1 MQIMFQ
7 NKWYRFLFW
16 TLTIFLVI
24 WVGTEISFVFQPV
37 QVILALVTVPLIIAG
52 LFYYF
57 LVGIVDFL
65 EKRLNGKR
73 PLAVGI
79 TLGGLVLIFTLVFS
93 ILGPVLGE
101 QITSLVN
108 AMPSIAKELQEQAF
122 AVRDS
127 LMQNEFLSRFIAEND
142 DMFTD
147 FTNNVTTYLGDIF
160 GNIASSLGQ
169 FVGFITSAVITIVVI
184 PFMLLYMLLDGKRL
198 PDSIVKLLPSSY
210 EKETRNILHDMHTTV
225 KNYVHAQ
232 LIVAF
237 FVGITSL
244 IGLWIIGLDYAI
256 LLALFM
262 MVTNIIPYVGPFL
275 GAAPAVVV
283 AFIQDPIKVLWV
295 IVVIIIVQQIES
307 NVISPLI
314 QGKSLKVHPLTII
327 IVLLVAGNLAGIIGM
342 LIAVPFY
349 AVAKVV
355 VQNIVRIY
363 KLRERKHYLEAEEED
378 EKPESQIIT
387 DPSSLK

>member
-1 MQIMFQ
+1 MQRMFES
-7 NKWYRFLFW
+7 KWYRALFW

-24 WVGTEISFVFQPV
+24 WVGTQISFVFEPV
-37 QVILALVTVPLIIAG
+37 QVILALVTVPLIISG
-52 LFYYF
+52 LFFYF

-65 EKRLNGKR
+65 EKRLKGKR
-73 PLAVGI
+73 TLAVAL
-79 TLGGLVLIFTLVFS
+79 TLIGLVLIFTIVFS
-93 ILGPVLGE
+93 VLGPVLGE
-101 QITSLVN
+101 QITSLIN
-108 AMPSIAKELQEQAF
+108 AMPSIAKELQQQAF

-127 LMQNEFLSRFIAEND
+127 LLQNEFLSRFMAQND
-142 DMFTD
+142 EMFRNLT
-147 FTNNVTTYLGDIF
+147 TNITSYLGDLF
-160 GNIASSLGQ
+160 GNIASSFGQ
-169 FVGFITSAVITIVVI
+169 VVGFVTSAVITIVVI

-198 PDSIVKLLPSSY
+198 PDAIVKLLPSSY
-210 EKETRNILHDMHTTV
+210 EKETRHILHDMHETV
-225 KNYVHAQ
+225 RSYVNAQ
-232 LIVAF
+232 LLVAF

-244 IGLWIIGLDYAI
+244 IGLWIVGVDYAI

-283 AFIQDPIKVLWV
+283 AFIQDPIKVIWV

-349 AVAKVV
+349 AVAKTV

-363 KLRERKHYLEAEEED
+363 KLKEREQYLDKEEAE
-378 EKPESQIIT
+378 SSIIT
-387 DPSSLK
+387 DPNSPNA

>member
-1 MQIMFQ
+1 MQRMFES
-7 NKWYRFLFW
+7 KWYRALFW

-24 WVGTEISFVFQPV
+24 WVGTQISFVFEPV
-37 QVILALVTVPLIIAG
+37 QVILALVTVPLIVAG
-52 LFYYF
+52 LFFYF

-65 EKRLNGKR
+65 EKRLKGKR
-73 PLAVGI
+73 PLAVAI
-79 TLGGLVLIFTLVFS
+79 TLIGLVLIFTIVFS
-93 ILGPVLGE
+93 SLGPVLGE

-108 AMPSIAKELQEQAF
+108 AMPSIAKELQQQAF
-122 AVRDS
+122 AVRDT
-127 LMQNEFLSRFIAEND
+127 LMQNEFLSRFMAQND
-142 DMFTD
+142 EVFRNLT
-147 FTNNVTTYLGDIF
+147 TNITSYLGDLF
-160 GNIASSLGQ
+160 GNIASSFGQ
-169 FVGFITSAVITIVVI
+169 VVGFVTSAVITIVVI

-198 PDSIVKLLPSSY
+198 PDAIVKLLPSNY
-210 EKETRNILHDMHTTV
+210 EKETRHILHDMHETV
-225 KNYVHAQ
+225 RNYVNAQ
-232 LIVAF
+232 LLVAF
-237 FVGITSL
+237 FVGITSF
-244 IGLWIIGLDYAI
+244 IGLLIIDVDYAI

-275 GAAPAVVV
+275 GAVPAVIV

-349 AVAKVV
+349 AVAKTV

-363 KLRERKHYLEAEEED
+363 KLREREQYLESEET
-378 EKPESQIIT
+378 ESTIIT
-387 DPSSLK
+387 EPNAPNS

>member
-1 MQIMFQ
+1 MQRMFE
-7 NKWYRFLFW
+7 NKWYRALFW

-24 WVGTEISFVFQPV
+24 WVGTQISFVFEPI
-37 QVILALVTVPLIIAG
+37 QVILALVTVPLIVAG
-52 LFYYF
+52 LFFYF

-65 EKRLNGKR
+65 EKRLKGKR
-73 PLAVGI
+73 TLAVAI
-79 TLGGLVLIFTLVFS
+79 TLIGLVLIFTLVFS

-108 AMPSIAKELQEQAF
+108 SMPSIAKELQKQAF
-122 AVRDS
+122 AVRDT
-127 LMQNEFLSRFIAEND
+127 LLQNEFFARFMAEND
-142 DMFTD
+142 EMFRNLT
-147 FTNNVTTYLGDIF
+147 TNITSYLGDLF
-160 GNIASSLGQ
+160 GNIASSFGQ
-169 FVGFITSAVITIVVI
+169 VVGFVTSAVITIVVI

-198 PDSIVKLLPSSY
+198 PDAIVKLLPSSY
-210 EKETRNILHDMHTTV
+210 EKETRHILHDMHETV
-225 KNYVHAQ
+225 RSYVNAQ
-232 LIVAF
+232 LLVAF

-244 IGLWIIGLDYAI
+244 IGLWIVGVDYAI

-295 IVVIIIVQQIES
+295 IVVIIVVQQIES

-349 AVAKVV
+349 AVAKTV

-363 KLRERKHYLEAEEED
+363 KLREREHYLDKEE
-378 EKPESQIIT
+378 PESSIIT
-387 DPSSLK
+387 DPNSPNL

>member
-1 MQIMFQ
+1 MQRMFES
-7 NKWYRFLFW
+7 KWYRALFW

-24 WVGTEISFVFQPV
+24 WVGTQISFVFEPI

-52 LFYYF
+52 LFFYF

-65 EKRLNGKR
+65 EKRLKGKR
-73 PLAVGI
+73 PLAVAI
-79 TLGGLVLIFTLVFS
+79 TLVGLVLIFTIVFS
-93 ILGPVLGE
+93 VLGPVLGE
-101 QITSLVN
+101 QITALID
-108 AMPSIAKELQEQAF
+108 ALPSIAKELQQQAF

-127 LMQNEFLSRFIAEND
+127 LLENDFLSRFMAAND
-142 DMFTD
+142 EMFR
-147 FTNNVTTYLGDIF
+147 NLTTSITSYLGDLF
-160 GNIASSLGQ
+160 GNIASSFGQ
-169 FVGFITSAVITIVVI
+169 VIGFVTSAVITVVVI

-198 PDSIVKLLPSSY
+198 PDAIVKLLPSSY
-210 EKETRNILHDMHTTV
+210 EKETRHILHDMHETV
-225 KNYVHAQ
+225 RSYVNAQ
-232 LIVAF
+232 ILVAF

-244 IGLWIIGLDYAI
+244 IGLWIVGVDYAI

-349 AVAKVV
+349 AVAKTVI
-355 VQNIVRIY
+355 QNIVRIY
-363 KLRERKHYLEAEEED
+363 KLREREQYLEKEET
-378 EKPESQIIT
+378 ESPIIT
-387 DPSSLK
+387 EPNASE

>member
-1 MQIMFQ
+1 MFG
-7 NKWYRFLFW
+7 NKWYRALFW

-24 WVGTEISFVFQPV
+24 WVGTQISFVFQPV
-37 QVILALVTVPLIIAG
+37 KVILALVTVPLIIAG
-52 LFYYF
+52 LFFYF
-57 LVGIVDFL
+57 LVGIVDYL
-65 EKRLNGKR
+65 EKRSGKR
-73 PLAVGI
+73 GVSVAI
-79 TLGGLVLIFTLVFS
+79 TLTSLLLIITIVFS
-93 ILGPVLGE
+93 VLRPLLVE
-101 QITSLVN
+101 QVTSLVN
-108 AMPSIAKELQEQAF
+108 ALPSIAKELQVQIF

-127 LMQNEFLSRFIAEND
+127 LMENEFLSRFVNEND
-142 DMFTD
+142 DMFTE
-147 FTNNVTTYLGDIF
+147 FTNNITAYLGDIF
-160 GNIASSLGQ
+160 GNVASSVDRL
-169 FVGFITSAVITIVVI
+169 VGFITSAVITIVVI
-184 PFMLLYMLLDGKRL
+184 PFMLIYMLLDGKRL
-198 PDSIVKLLPSSY
+198 PDSIVKWLPKSY
-210 EKETRNILHDMHTTV
+210 ETETRKILNDMHTTV

-232 LIVAF
+232 LLVAF

-244 IGLWIIGLDYAI
+244 IGLWIVGVDYAI

-283 AFIQDPIKVLWV
+283 AFIQEPIMAVWV
-295 IVVIIIVQQIES
+295 IIVIIVVQQIES

-342 LIAVPFY
+342 LIAVPTY

-363 KLRERKHYLEAEEED
+363 KLREHKQYLEAEEE
-378 EKPESQIIT
+378 KSESAIIT
-387 DPSSLK
+387 DPSGLK

>member
-1 MQIMFQ
+1 MQRMFE
-7 NKWYRFLFW
+7 NKWYRALFW

-24 WVGTEISFVFQPV
+24 WVGTQISFVFEPI
-37 QVILALVTVPLIIAG
+37 QVILALVTVPLIVAG
-52 LFYYF
+52 LFFYF

-65 EKRLNGKR
+65 EKRLKGKR
-73 PLAVGI
+73 TLAVAI
-79 TLGGLVLIFTLVFS
+79 TLIGLVLIFTLVFS

-108 AMPSIAKELQEQAF
+108 AMPSIAKELQKQAF
-122 AVRDS
+122 AVRDT
-127 LMQNEFLSRFIAEND
+127 LLQNEFFARFMAEND
-142 DMFTD
+142 EMFRNLT
-147 FTNNVTTYLGDIF
+147 TNITSYLGDLF
-160 GNIASSLGQ
+160 GNIASSFGQ
-169 FVGFITSAVITIVVI
+169 VVGFVTSAVITIVVI

-198 PDSIVKLLPSSY
+198 PDAIVKLLPSSY
-210 EKETRNILHDMHTTV
+210 EKETRHILHDMHETV
-225 KNYVHAQ
+225 RSYVNAQ
-232 LIVAF
+232 LLVAF

-244 IGLWIIGLDYAI
+244 IGLWIVGVDYAI

-295 IVVIIIVQQIES
+295 IVVIIVVQQIES

-349 AVAKVV
+349 AVAKTV

-363 KLRERKHYLEAEEED
+363 KLREREHYLGKEE
-378 EKPESQIIT
+378 PESSIIT
-387 DPSSLK
+387 DPNSQNL

>member
-7 NKWYRFLFW
+7 NKWYRALFW

-24 WVGTEISFVFQPV
+24 LVGTQISFVFEPI

-65 EKRLNGKR
+65 ENRLNGKR

-108 AMPSIAKELQEQAF
+108 ALPSIAKELQVQAF

-147 FTNNVTTYLGDIF
+147 FTNNVTSYLGDVF
-160 GNIASSLGQ
+160 GNIASSFGR
-169 FVGFITSAVITIVVI
+169 FVGFVTSAVITIIVI

-198 PDSIVKLLPSSY
+198 PDSIVKLLPSNY
-210 EKETRNILHDMHTTV
+210 ETETRKILHDMHTTV
-225 KNYVHAQ
+225 QNYVHAQ

-355 VQNIVRIY
+355 VKNIVRIY
-363 KLRERKHYLEAEEED
+363 KLRERKHYLEVEEE
-378 EKPESQIIT
+378 KQESTIIT

>member
-1 MQIMFQ
+1 MQRMFE
-7 NKWYRFLFW
+7 NKWYRALFW

-24 WVGTEISFVFQPV
+24 WVGTEISFVFEPI
-37 QVILALVTVPLIIAG
+37 QVILALVTVPLIVAG
-52 LFYYF
+52 LFFYF

-65 EKRLNGKR
+65 EKRLKGKR
-73 PLAVGI
+73 ALAVAT
-79 TLGGLVLIFTLVFS
+79 TLIGLVLIFTIVFS
-93 ILGPVLGE
+93 ILGPVLAE
-101 QITSLVN
+101 QVTSLIN
-108 AMPSIAKELQEQAF
+108 AMPSIAKELQQQAF
-122 AVRDS
+122 SVRDT
-127 LMQNEFLSRFIAEND
+127 LLQNEFLSRFMAQND
-142 DMFTD
+142 EMFRNLT
-147 FTNNVTTYLGDIF
+147 TNITSYLGDLF
-160 GNIASSLGQ
+160 GNIASSFGQ
-169 FVGFITSAVITIVVI
+169 VVGFVTSAVITIVVI

-198 PDSIVKLLPSSY
+198 PDAIVKLLPSSY
-210 EKETRNILHDMHTTV
+210 EKETRHILHDMHETV
-225 KNYVHAQ
+225 RSYVNAQ
-232 LIVAF
+232 LLVAF

-244 IGLWIIGLDYAI
+244 IGLWIVGVDYAI

-275 GAAPAVVV
+275 GAVPAVIV
-283 AFIQDPIKVLWV
+283 AFIQDPIKVIWV

-349 AVAKVV
+349 AVAKTV

-363 KLRERKHYLEAEEED
+363 KLREREHYLDKNET
-378 EKPESQIIT
+378 ESPIIT
-387 DPSSLK
+387 DPNSPNS

>member
-1 MQIMFQ
+1 MQRMFE
-7 NKWYRFLFW
+7 NKWYRALFW

-24 WVGTEISFVFQPV
+24 WVGTQISFVFEPI
-37 QVILALVTVPLIIAG
+37 QVILALVTVPLIVAG
-52 LFYYF
+52 LFFYF

-65 EKRLNGKR
+65 EKRLKGKR
-73 PLAVGI
+73 TLAVAI
-79 TLGGLVLIFTLVFS
+79 TLIGLVLIFTLVFS

-108 AMPSIAKELQEQAF
+108 AMPSIAKELQQQAF
-122 AVRDS
+122 AVRDT
-127 LMQNEFLSRFIAEND
+127 LLQNEFFARFMAEND
-142 DMFTD
+142 EMFRNLT
-147 FTNNVTTYLGDIF
+147 TNITSYLGDLF
-160 GNIASSLGQ
+160 GNIASSFGQ
-169 FVGFITSAVITIVVI
+169 VVGFVTSAVITIVVI

-198 PDSIVKLLPSSY
+198 PDAIVKLLPSNY
-210 EKETRNILHDMHTTV
+210 EKETRHILHDMHETV
-225 KNYVHAQ
+225 RSYVNAQ
-232 LIVAF
+232 LLVAF

-244 IGLWIIGLDYAI
+244 IGLWIVGVDYAI

-349 AVAKVV
+349 AVAKTV

-363 KLRERKHYLEAEEED
+363 KLREREQYLDKEE
-378 EKPESQIIT
+378 PESSIIT
-387 DPSSLK
+387 DPNSPNL

>member
-1 MQIMFQ
+1 MQRMFES
-7 NKWYRFLFW
+7 KWYRALFW

-24 WVGTEISFVFQPV
+24 WVGTQISFVFEPI

-52 LFYYF
+52 LFFYF

-65 EKRLNGKR
+65 EKRLKGKR
-73 PLAVGI
+73 PLAVAI
-79 TLGGLVLIFTLVFS
+79 TLVGLVLIFTIVFS
-93 ILGPVLGE
+93 VLGPVLGE
-101 QITSLVN
+101 QITALID
-108 AMPSIAKELQEQAF
+108 ALPSIAKELQQQAF

-127 LMQNEFLSRFIAEND
+127 LLENDFLSRFMAAND
-142 DMFTD
+142 EMFR
-147 FTNNVTTYLGDIF
+147 NLTTSITSYLGDLF
-160 GNIASSLGQ
+160 GNIASSFGQ
-169 FVGFITSAVITIVVI
+169 VIGFVTSAVITVVVI

-198 PDSIVKLLPSSY
+198 PDAIVKLLPSSY
-210 EKETRNILHDMHTTV
+210 EKETRHILHDMHETV
-225 KNYVHAQ
+225 RSYVNAQ
-232 LIVAF
+232 ILVAF

-244 IGLWIIGLDYAI
+244 IGLWIVGVDYAI

-327 IVLLVAGNLAGIIGM
+327 IVLLVAGNLAGLIGM

-349 AVAKVV
+349 AVAKTVI
-355 VQNIVRIY
+355 QNIVRIY
-363 KLRERKHYLEAEEED
+363 KLREREQYLEKEET
-378 EKPESQIIT
+378 ESPIIT
-387 DPSSLK
+387 EPNASE

>member
-1 MQIMFQ
+1 MQRMFES
-7 NKWYRFLFW
+7 KWYRALFW

-24 WVGTEISFVFQPV
+24 WVGTEISFVFEPI
-37 QVILALVTVPLIIAG
+37 QVILALVTVPLIVAG
-52 LFYYF
+52 LFFYF

-65 EKRLNGKR
+65 EKRMKGKR
-73 PLAVGI
+73 ALAVAT
-79 TLGGLVLIFTLVFS
+79 TLIGLVLIFTIVFS
-93 ILGPVLGE
+93 SLGPVLGE

-108 AMPSIAKELQEQAF
+108 AMPSIAKELQQQAF
-122 AVRDS
+122 AVRDT
-127 LMQNEFLSRFIAEND
+127 LMQNEFLSRFMAQND
-142 DMFTD
+142 EVFRNLT
-147 FTNNVTTYLGDIF
+147 TNITSYLGDLF
-160 GNIASSLGQ
+160 GNIASSFGQ
-169 FVGFITSAVITIVVI
+169 VVGFVTSAVITIVVI

-198 PDSIVKLLPSSY
+198 PDAIVKLLPSSY
-210 EKETRNILHDMHTTV
+210 EKETRHILHDMHETV
-225 KNYVHAQ
+225 RNYVNAQ
-232 LIVAF
+232 LLVAF
-237 FVGITSL
+237 FVGITSF
-244 IGLWIIGLDYAI
+244 IGLLIIDVDYAI

-275 GAAPAVVV
+275 GAVPAVIV

-349 AVAKVV
+349 AVAKTV

-363 KLRERKHYLEAEEED
+363 KLREREHYLNKEET
-378 EKPESQIIT
+378 ESSIIT
-387 DPSSLK
+387 DPNSSDS

>member
-1 MQIMFQ
+1 MQRMFE
-7 NKWYRFLFW
+7 NKWYRALFW

-24 WVGTEISFVFQPV
+24 WVGTEISFVFEPI
-37 QVILALVTVPLIIAG
+37 QVILALVTVPLIVAG
-52 LFYYF
+52 LFFYF

-65 EKRLNGKR
+65 EKRLKGKR
-73 PLAVGI
+73 TLAVAI
-79 TLGGLVLIFTLVFS
+79 TLIGLVLIFTLVFS

-101 QITSLVN
+101 QITSLIN
-108 AMPSIAKELQEQAF
+108 AMPSIAKELQQQAF
-122 AVRDS
+122 AVRDT
-127 LMQNEFLSRFIAEND
+127 LLQNEFLSRFMAQND
-142 DMFTD
+142 EMFRNLT
-147 FTNNVTTYLGDIF
+147 TNITSYLGDLF
-160 GNIASSLGQ
+160 GNIASSFGQ
-169 FVGFITSAVITIVVI
+169 VVGFVTSAVITIVVI

-198 PDSIVKLLPSSY
+198 PDAIVKLLPSSY
-210 EKETRNILHDMHTTV
+210 EKETRHILHDMHETV
-225 KNYVHAQ
+225 RSYVNAQ
-232 LIVAF
+232 LLVAF

-244 IGLWIIGLDYAI
+244 IGLWIVGVDYAI

-275 GAAPAVVV
+275 GAVPAVIV
-283 AFIQDPIKVLWV
+283 AFIQDPIKVIWV

-349 AVAKVV
+349 AVAKTV

-363 KLRERKHYLEAEEED
+363 KLKERKQYLDKEET
-378 EKPESQIIT
+378 ESSIIT
-387 DPSSLK
+387 DPNSPHS

>member
-1 MQIMFQ
+1 MQRMFE
-7 NKWYRFLFW
+7 NKWYRALFW

-24 WVGTEISFVFQPV
+24 WVGTQISFVFEPV
-37 QVILALVTVPLIIAG
+37 QVILALVTVPLIVAG
-52 LFYYF
+52 LFFYF

-65 EKRLNGKR
+65 EKRLKGKR
-73 PLAVGI
+73 ALAVAM
-79 TLGGLVLIFTLVFS
+79 TLIGLVLIFTIVFS
-93 ILGPVLGE
+93 ILGPVLAE
-101 QITSLVN
+101 QVTSLIN
-108 AMPSIAKELQEQAF
+108 AMPSIAKELQQQAF
-122 AVRDS
+122 AVRDT
-127 LMQNEFLSRFIAEND
+127 LLQNEFLSRFMAQND
-142 DMFTD
+142 EMFRNLT
-147 FTNNVTTYLGDIF
+147 TNITSYLGDLF
-160 GNIASSLGQ
+160 GNIASSFGQ
-169 FVGFITSAVITIVVI
+169 VVGFVTSAVITIVVI

-198 PDSIVKLLPSSY
+198 PDAIVKLLPSSY
-210 EKETRNILHDMHTTV
+210 EKETRHILHDMHETV
-225 KNYVHAQ
+225 RSYVNAQ
-232 LIVAF
+232 LLVAF

-244 IGLWIIGLDYAI
+244 IGLWIVGVDYAI

-275 GAAPAVVV
+275 GAVPAVIV
-283 AFIQDPIKVLWV
+283 AFIQDPIKVIWV

-349 AVAKVV
+349 AVAKTV

-363 KLRERKHYLEAEEED
+363 KLREREQYLDKEET
-378 EKPESQIIT
+378 ESSIIT
-387 DPSSLK
+387 DPNSPNS

>member
-1 MQIMFQ
+1 MQRMFE
-7 NKWYRFLFW
+7 NKWYRALFW

-24 WVGTEISFVFQPV
+24 WVGTQISFVFEPI
-37 QVILALVTVPLIIAG
+37 QVILALVTVPLIVAG
-52 LFYYF
+52 LFFYF

-65 EKRLNGKR
+65 EKRLKGKR
-73 PLAVGI
+73 TLAVAI
-79 TLGGLVLIFTLVFS
+79 TLIGLVLIFTLVFS

-108 AMPSIAKELQEQAF
+108 AMPSIAKELQQQVF
-122 AVRDS
+122 AVRDT
-127 LMQNEFLSRFIAEND
+127 LLQNEFFARFMAEND
-142 DMFTD
+142 EMFRNLT
-147 FTNNVTTYLGDIF
+147 TNITSYLGDLF
-160 GNIASSLGQ
+160 GNIASSFGQ
-169 FVGFITSAVITIVVI
+169 VVGFVTSAVITIVVI

-198 PDSIVKLLPSSY
+198 PDAIVKLLPSSY
-210 EKETRNILHDMHTTV
+210 EKETRHILHDMHETV
-225 KNYVHAQ
+225 RSYVNAQ
-232 LIVAF
+232 LLVAF

-244 IGLWIIGLDYAI
+244 IGLWIIEVDYAI

-349 AVAKVV
+349 AVAKTV

-363 KLRERKHYLEAEEED
+363 KLRERAQYLDKEE
-378 EKPESQIIT
+378 PESSIIT
-387 DPSSLK
+387 DPNSPNL

>member
-1 MQIMFQ
+1 MQRMFE
-7 NKWYRFLFW
+7 NKWYRALFW

-24 WVGTEISFVFQPV
+24 WVGTQISFVFEPI
-37 QVILALVTVPLIIAG
+37 QVILALVTVPLIVAG
-52 LFYYF
+52 LFFYF

-65 EKRLNGKR
+65 EKRLKGKR
-73 PLAVGI
+73 TLAVAI
-79 TLGGLVLIFTLVFS
+79 TLIGLVLIFTLVFS

-108 AMPSIAKELQEQAF
+108 AMPSIAKELQKQAF
-122 AVRDS
+122 AVRDT
-127 LMQNEFLSRFIAEND
+127 LLQNEFFARFMAEND
-142 DMFTD
+142 EMFRNLT
-147 FTNNVTTYLGDIF
+147 TNITSYLGDLF
-160 GNIASSLGQ
+160 GNIASSFGQ
-169 FVGFITSAVITIVVI
+169 VVGFVTSAVITIVVI

-198 PDSIVKLLPSSY
+198 PDAIVKLLPSNY
-210 EKETRNILHDMHTTV
+210 EKETRHILHDMHETV
-225 KNYVHAQ
+225 RSYVNAQ
-232 LIVAF
+232 LLVAF

-244 IGLWIIGLDYAI
+244 IGLWIIDVDYAI

-295 IVVIIIVQQIES
+295 IVIIIIVQQIES

-349 AVAKVV
+349 AVAKTV

-363 KLRERKHYLEAEEED
+363 KLREREHYLGKEE
-378 EKPESQIIT
+378 PESSIIT
-387 DPSSLK
+387 DPNSQNL

>member
-1 MQIMFQ
+1 MQRMFE
-7 NKWYRFLFW
+7 NKWYRALFW

-24 WVGTEISFVFQPV
+24 WVGTEISFVFEPI
-37 QVILALVTVPLIIAG
+37 QVILALVTVPLIVAG
-52 LFYYF
+52 LFFYF

-65 EKRLNGKR
+65 EKRLKGKR
-73 PLAVGI
+73 ALAVAM
-79 TLGGLVLIFTLVFS
+79 TLIGLVLIFTIVFS
-93 ILGPVLGE
+93 ILGPVLAE
-101 QITSLVN
+101 QITSLIN
-108 AMPSIAKELQEQAF
+108 AMPSIAKELQQQAF
-122 AVRDS
+122 AVRDT
-127 LMQNEFLSRFIAEND
+127 LLQNEFLSRFMAEND
-142 DMFTD
+142 EMFRNLT
-147 FTNNVTTYLGDIF
+147 TNITSYLGDLF
-160 GNIASSLGQ
+160 GNIASSFGQ
-169 FVGFITSAVITIVVI
+169 VVGFVTSAVITIVVI

-198 PDSIVKLLPSSY
+198 PDAIVKLLPSSY
-210 EKETRNILHDMHTTV
+210 EKETRHILHDMHETV
-225 KNYVHAQ
+225 RSYVNAQ
-232 LIVAF
+232 LLVAF

-244 IGLWIIGLDYAI
+244 IGLWIVGVDYAI

-275 GAAPAVVV
+275 GAVPAVIV
-283 AFIQDPIKVLWV
+283 AFIQDPIKVIWV

-349 AVAKVV
+349 AVAKTV

-363 KLRERKHYLEAEEED
+363 KLREREQYLDKEET
-378 EKPESQIIT
+378 ESSIIT
-387 DPSSLK
+387 DPNSPHS

>member
-1 MQIMFQ
+1 MFG
-7 NKWYRFLFW
+7 NKWYRALFW

-24 WVGTEISFVFQPV
+24 WVGTQISFVFEPV
-37 QVILALVTVPLIIAG
+37 KVILALVTVPLIIAG
-52 LFYYF
+52 LFFYF
-57 LVGIVDFL
+57 LVGIVDYL
-65 EKRLNGKR
+65 ERRSGKR
-73 PLAVGI
+73 GVSVAI
-79 TLGGLVLIFTLVFS
+79 TLTSLLLIITIVFS
-93 ILGPVLGE
+93 VLGPLLVE
-101 QITSLVN
+101 QVTSLVN
-108 AMPSIAKELQEQAF
+108 ALPSIAKELQVQIF

-127 LMQNEFLSRFIAEND
+127 LMENEFLSRFVNEND
-142 DMFTD
+142 DMFTE
-147 FTNNVTTYLGDIF
+147 FTNNITAYLGDIF
-160 GNIASSLGQ
+160 GNVASSVGRL
-169 FVGFITSAVITIVVI
+169 VGFITSAVITIVVI
-184 PFMLLYMLLDGKRL
+184 PFMLIYMLLDGKRL
-198 PDSIVKLLPSSY
+198 PDSIVKWLPKSY
-210 EKETRNILHDMHTTV
+210 ETETRKILNDMHTTV

-232 LIVAF
+232 LLVAF

-244 IGLWIIGLDYAI
+244 IGLWIVGVDYAI

-283 AFIQDPIKVLWV
+283 AFIQEPIMAVWV
-295 IVVIIIVQQIES
+295 IIVIIVVQQIES

-342 LIAVPFY
+342 LIAVPTY

-363 KLRERKHYLEAEEED
+363 KLREHKQYLEAEEE
-378 EKPESQIIT
+378 KSESAIIT
-387 DPSSLK
+387 DPSGLK

>member
-1 MQIMFQ
+1 MQRMFE
-7 NKWYRFLFW
+7 NKWYRALFW

-24 WVGTEISFVFQPV
+24 WVGTQISFVFEPIQI
-37 QVILALVTVPLIIAG
+37 ILALVTVPLIVAG
-52 LFYYF
+52 LFFYF

-65 EKRLNGKR
+65 EKRLKGKR
-73 PLAVGI
+73 TLAVAI
-79 TLGGLVLIFTLVFS
+79 TLIGLVLIFTLVFS

-108 AMPSIAKELQEQAF
+108 SMPSIAKELQKQAF
-122 AVRDS
+122 AVRDT
-127 LMQNEFLSRFIAEND
+127 LLQNEFFARFMAEND
-142 DMFTD
+142 EMFRNLT
-147 FTNNVTTYLGDIF
+147 TNITSYLGDLF
-160 GNIASSLGQ
+160 GNIASSFGQ
-169 FVGFITSAVITIVVI
+169 VVGFVTSAVITIVVI

-198 PDSIVKLLPSSY
+198 PDAIVKLLPSSY
-210 EKETRNILHDMHTTV
+210 EKETRHILHDMHETV
-225 KNYVHAQ
+225 RSYVNAQ
-232 LIVAF
+232 LLVAF

-244 IGLWIIGLDYAI
+244 IGLWIVGVDYAI

-295 IVVIIIVQQIES
+295 IVVIIVVQQIES

-349 AVAKVV
+349 AVAKTV

-363 KLRERKHYLEAEEED
+363 KLREREHYLGKEE
-378 EKPESQIIT
+378 PESSIIT
-387 DPSSLK
+387 DPNSQNL

>member
-1 MQIMFQ
+1 MYKRQ
-7 NKWYRFLFW
+7 
-16 TLTIFLVI
+16 
-24 WVGTEISFVFQPV
+24 V
-37 QVILALVTVPLIIAG
+37 Q
-52 LFYYF
+52 
-57 LVGIVDFL
+57 
-65 EKRLNGKR
+65 
-73 PLAVGI
+73 
-79 TLGGLVLIFTLVFS
+79 
-93 ILGPVLGE
+93 
-101 QITSLVN
+101 
-108 AMPSIAKELQEQAF
+108 
-122 AVRDS
+122 
-127 LMQNEFLSRFIAEND
+127 
-142 DMFTD
+142 
-147 FTNNVTTYLGDIF
+147 
-160 GNIASSLGQ
+160 
-169 FVGFITSAVITIVVI
+169 
-184 PFMLLYMLLDGKRL
+184 
-198 PDSIVKLLPSSY
+198 
-210 EKETRNILHDMHTTV
+210 
-225 KNYVHAQ
+225 NYVHAQ

-244 IGLWIIGLDYAI
+244 IGLWIIGIDYAI

-363 KLRERKHYLEAEEED
+363 KLRERKHYLEAEQED
-378 EKPESQIIT
+378 MKQESTIIT

>member
-1 MQIMFQ
+1 MQRMFES
-7 NKWYRFLFW
+7 KWYRALFW

-24 WVGTEISFVFQPV
+24 WVGTQISFVFEPV
-37 QVILALVTVPLIIAG
+37 QVILALVTVPLIVAG
-52 LFYYF
+52 LFFYF

-65 EKRLNGKR
+65 EKRMKGKR
-73 PLAVGI
+73 ALAVAV
-79 TLGGLVLIFTLVFS
+79 TLIGLVLIFTIVFS
-93 ILGPVLGE
+93 VLGPVLAE
-101 QITSLVN
+101 QITSLIN
-108 AMPSIAKELQEQAF
+108 AMPSIAKELQQQAF
-122 AVRDS
+122 AVRDT
-127 LMQNEFLSRFIAEND
+127 LLQNEFLSRFMAEND
-142 DMFTD
+142 EMFRNLT
-147 FTNNVTTYLGDIF
+147 TNITSYLGDLF
-160 GNIASSLGQ
+160 GNIASSFGQ
-169 FVGFITSAVITIVVI
+169 VVGFVTSAVITIVVI

-198 PDSIVKLLPSSY
+198 PDAIVKLLPSSY
-210 EKETRNILHDMHTTV
+210 EKETRHILHDMHETV
-225 KNYVHAQ
+225 RSYVNAQ
-232 LIVAF
+232 LLVAF

-244 IGLWIIGLDYAI
+244 IGLWIVGVDYAI

-275 GAAPAVVV
+275 GAVPAVIV

-349 AVAKVV
+349 AVAKTV

-363 KLRERKHYLEAEEED
+363 KLREREQYLDKEET
-378 EKPESQIIT
+378 ESSIIT
-387 DPSSLK
+387 DPNSPHS

>member
-1 MQIMFQ
+1 MQRMFE
-7 NKWYRFLFW
+7 NKWYRALFW

-24 WVGTEISFVFQPV
+24 WVGTQISFVFEPIQI
-37 QVILALVTVPLIIAG
+37 ILALVTVPLIVAG
-52 LFYYF
+52 LFFYF

-65 EKRLNGKR
+65 EKRLKGKR
-73 PLAVGI
+73 TLAVAI
-79 TLGGLVLIFTLVFS
+79 TLIGLVLIFTLVFS

-108 AMPSIAKELQEQAF
+108 SMPSIAKEFQKQAF
-122 AVRDS
+122 AVRDT
-127 LMQNEFLSRFIAEND
+127 LLQNEFFARFMEEND
-142 DMFTD
+142 EMFRNLT
-147 FTNNVTTYLGDIF
+147 TNITSYLGDLF
-160 GNIASSLGQ
+160 GNIASSFGQ
-169 FVGFITSAVITIVVI
+169 VVGFVTSAVITIVVI

-198 PDSIVKLLPSSY
+198 PDAIVKLLPSSY
-210 EKETRNILHDMHTTV
+210 EKETRHILHDMHETV
-225 KNYVHAQ
+225 RSYVNAQ
-232 LIVAF
+232 LLVAF

-244 IGLWIIGLDYAI
+244 IGLWIIDVDYAI

-349 AVAKVV
+349 AVAKTV
-355 VQNIVRIY
+355 VQNIVHIY
-363 KLRERKHYLEAEEED
+363 KLREREHYLGKEE
-378 EKPESQIIT
+378 PESSIIT
-387 DPSSLK
+387 DPNSQNL

>member
-1 MQIMFQ
+1 MFG
-7 NKWYRFLFW
+7 NKWYRTLFW

-24 WVGTEISFVFQPV
+24 WVGTQISFVFEPV
-37 QVILALVTVPLIIAG
+37 KVILALVTVPLIIAG
-52 LFYYF
+52 LFFYF
-57 LVGIVDFL
+57 LVGIVDYL
-65 EKRLNGKR
+65 ERRSGKR
-73 PLAVGI
+73 GVSVAI
-79 TLGGLVLIFTLVFS
+79 TLTSLLLIITIVFS
-93 ILGPVLGE
+93 VLGPLLVE
-101 QITSLVN
+101 QVTSLVN
-108 AMPSIAKELQEQAF
+108 ALPSIAKELQVQIF

-127 LMQNEFLSRFIAEND
+127 LMENEFLSRFVNEND
-142 DMFTD
+142 DMFTE
-147 FTNNVTTYLGDIF
+147 FTNNVTAYLGDIF
-160 GNIASSLGQ
+160 GNVASSVGRL
-169 FVGFITSAVITIVVI
+169 VGFMTSAVITIVVI
-184 PFMLLYMLLDGKRL
+184 PFMLIYMLLDGKRL
-198 PDSIVKLLPSSY
+198 PDSIVKWLPKSY
-210 EKETRNILHDMHTTV
+210 ETETRKILNDMHTTV

-232 LIVAF
+232 LLVAF

-244 IGLWIIGLDYAI
+244 VGLWIVGVDYAI

-283 AFIQDPIKVLWV
+283 AFIQEPIMAVWV
-295 IVVIIIVQQIES
+295 IIVIIIVQQIES

-342 LIAVPFY
+342 LIAVPTY

-363 KLRERKHYLEAEEED
+363 KLREHKQYLEAEEE
-378 EKPESQIIT
+378 KSESAIIT
-387 DPSSLK
+387 DPSGLK

>member
-1 MQIMFQ
+1 MQRMFE
-7 NKWYRFLFW
+7 NKWYRALFW

-24 WVGTEISFVFQPV
+24 WVGTEISFVFEPI
-37 QVILALVTVPLIIAG
+37 QVILALVTVPLIVAG
-52 LFYYF
+52 LFFYF

-65 EKRLNGKR
+65 EKRLKGKR
-73 PLAVGI
+73 ALAVAT
-79 TLGGLVLIFTLVFS
+79 TLIGLVLIFTIVFS

-108 AMPSIAKELQEQAF
+108 AMPSIAKELQKQAF
-122 AVRDS
+122 AVRDT
-127 LMQNEFLSRFIAEND
+127 LLQNEFLSRFMAEND
-142 DMFTD
+142 EMFRNLT
-147 FTNNVTTYLGDIF
+147 TNITSYLGDLF
-160 GNIASSLGQ
+160 GNIASSFGQ
-169 FVGFITSAVITIVVI
+169 VVGFVTSAVITIVVI

-198 PDSIVKLLPSSY
+198 PDAIVKLLPSSY
-210 EKETRNILHDMHTTV
+210 EKETRHILHDMHETV
-225 KNYVHAQ
+225 RSYVNAQ
-232 LIVAF
+232 LLVAF

-244 IGLWIIGLDYAI
+244 IGLWIVGVDYAI

-283 AFIQDPIKVLWV
+283 AFIQDPIKVVWV
-295 IVVIIIVQQIES
+295 IVVIIVVQQIES

-349 AVAKVV
+349 AVAKTV

-363 KLRERKHYLEAEEED
+363 KLKERKQYLDKEET
-378 EKPESQIIT
+378 ESSIIT
-387 DPSSLK
+387 DPNSPHS

>member
-1 MQIMFQ
+1 MQRMFE
-7 NKWYRFLFW
+7 NKWYRALFW

-24 WVGTEISFVFQPV
+24 WVGTQISFVFEPV
-37 QVILALVTVPLIIAG
+37 QVILALVTVPLIVAG
-52 LFYYF
+52 LFFYF

-65 EKRLNGKR
+65 EKRLKGKR
-73 PLAVGI
+73 ALAVAM
-79 TLGGLVLIFTLVFS
+79 TLIGLVLIFTIVFS
-93 ILGPVLGE
+93 ILGPVLAE
-101 QITSLVN
+101 QVTSLIN
-108 AMPSIAKELQEQAF
+108 AMPSIAKELQQQAF
-122 AVRDS
+122 AVRDT
-127 LMQNEFLSRFIAEND
+127 LLQNEFLSRFMAQND
-142 DMFTD
+142 EMFRNLT
-147 FTNNVTTYLGDIF
+147 TNITSYLGDLF
-160 GNIASSLGQ
+160 GNIASSFGQ
-169 FVGFITSAVITIVVI
+169 VVGFVTSAVITIVVI

-198 PDSIVKLLPSSY
+198 PDAIVKLLPSSY
-210 EKETRNILHDMHTTV
+210 EKETRHILHDMHETV
-225 KNYVHAQ
+225 RSYVNAQ
-232 LIVAF
+232 LLVAF

-244 IGLWIIGLDYAI
+244 IGLWIVGVDYAI

-275 GAAPAVVV
+275 GAVPAVIV
-283 AFIQDPIKVLWV
+283 AFIQDPIKVIWV

-349 AVAKVV
+349 AVAKTV

-363 KLRERKHYLEAEEED
+363 KLREREQYLDKED
-378 EKPESQIIT
+378 TESSIIT
-387 DPSSLK
+387 DPNSPNS

>member
-1 MQIMFQ
+1 MQRMFE
-7 NKWYRFLFW
+7 NKWYRALFW

-24 WVGTEISFVFQPV
+24 WVGTQISFVFEPI
-37 QVILALVTVPLIIAG
+37 QVILALVTVPLIVAG
-52 LFYYF
+52 LFFYF

-65 EKRLNGKR
+65 EKRLKGKR
-73 PLAVGI
+73 TLAVAI
-79 TLGGLVLIFTLVFS
+79 TLIGLVLIFTLVFS

-108 AMPSIAKELQEQAF
+108 SMPSIAKELQKQAF
-122 AVRDS
+122 AVRDT
-127 LMQNEFLSRFIAEND
+127 LLQNEFFARFMAEND
-142 DMFTD
+142 EMFRNLT
-147 FTNNVTTYLGDIF
+147 TNITSYLGDLF
-160 GNIASSLGQ
+160 GNIASSFGQ
-169 FVGFITSAVITIVVI
+169 VVGFVTSAVITIVVI

-198 PDSIVKLLPSSY
+198 PDAIVKLLPSSY
-210 EKETRNILHDMHTTV
+210 EKETRHILHDMHETV
-225 KNYVHAQ
+225 RSYVNAQ
-232 LIVAF
+232 LLVAF

-244 IGLWIIGLDYAI
+244 IGLWIVGVDYAI

-295 IVVIIIVQQIES
+295 IVVIIVVQQIES

-349 AVAKVV
+349 AVAKTV

-363 KLRERKHYLEAEEED
+363 KLREREHYLDKEE
-378 EKPESQIIT
+378 PESSIIT
-387 DPSSLK
+387 DPNSPNP

>member
-24 WVGTEISFVFQPV
+24 LVGTEISFVFEPI

-52 LFYYF
+52 LFFYF

-65 EKRLNGKR
+65 EKRMEGKR

-93 ILGPVLGE
+93 VLGPVLGE
-101 QITSLVN
+101 QISSLVN
-108 AMPSIAKELQEQAF
+108 ALPSIAKELQVQAF

-127 LMQNEFLSRFIAEND
+127 LMQNEFLSRFVAEND
-142 DMFTD
+142 DMFTE

-210 EKETRNILHDMHTTV
+210 ETETRKILHDMHMTV
-225 KNYVHAQ
+225 QNYVHAQ

-355 VQNIVRIY
+355 VKNIVRIY
-363 KLRERKHYLEAEEED
+363 KLRERKHYLEVEEE
-378 EKPESQIIT
+378 EKHESPIIT

>member
-65 EKRLNGKR
+65 EKRMGGKR

-79 TLGGLVLIFTLVFS
+79 TLGGLVLVFTLVFS
-93 ILGPVLGE
+93 ILGPVLAE
-101 QITSLVN
+101 QVTSLVN
-108 AMPSIAKELQEQAF
+108 AMPSIAKELQQQAF
-122 AVRDS
+122 AVRDT

-147 FTNNVTTYLGDIF
+147 FTNNVTSYLGDVF
-160 GNIASSLGQ
+160 GNIASSVGRL
-169 FVGFITSAVITIVVI
+169 VGFITSAVITIVVI

-198 PDSIVKLLPSSY
+198 PDSIVKFLPSSY
-210 EKETRNILHDMHTTV
+210 ETETRKILHDMHTTV
-225 KNYVHAQ
+225 QNYVHAQ

-244 IGLWIIGLDYAI
+244 IGLWIIGIDYAI

-363 KLRERKHYLEAEEED
+363 KLRERKHYLEAEEE
-378 EKPESQIIT
+378 EKVQESTIIT

>member
-1 MQIMFQ
+1 MFG
-7 NKWYRFLFW
+7 NKWYRALFW

-24 WVGTEISFVFQPV
+24 WVGTQISFVFEPV
-37 QVILALVTVPLIIAG
+37 KVILALVTVPLIIAG
-52 LFYYF
+52 LFFYF
-57 LVGIVDFL
+57 LVGIVDYL
-65 EKRLNGKR
+65 ERRSGKR
-73 PLAVGI
+73 GVSVAI
-79 TLGGLVLIFTLVFS
+79 TLTSLLLIITIVFS
-93 ILGPVLGE
+93 VLGPLLVE
-101 QITSLVN
+101 QVTSLVN
-108 AMPSIAKELQEQAF
+108 ALPSIARELQVQIF

-127 LMQNEFLSRFIAEND
+127 LMENEFLSRFVNEND
-142 DMFTD
+142 DMFTE
-147 FTNNVTTYLGDIF
+147 FTNNITAYLGDIF
-160 GNIASSLGQ
+160 GNVASSVGRL
-169 FVGFITSAVITIVVI
+169 VGFITSAVITIVVI
-184 PFMLLYMLLDGKRL
+184 PFMLIYMLLDGKRL
-198 PDSIVKLLPSSY
+198 PDSIVKWLPKSY
-210 EKETRNILHDMHTTV
+210 ETETRKILNDMHTTV

-232 LIVAF
+232 LLVAF

-244 IGLWIIGLDYAI
+244 IGLWIVGVDYAI

-283 AFIQDPIKVLWV
+283 AFIQEPIMAVWV
-295 IVVIIIVQQIES
+295 IIVIIVVQQIES

-342 LIAVPFY
+342 LIAVPTY

-363 KLRERKHYLEAEEED
+363 KLREHKQYLEAEEE
-378 EKPESQIIT
+378 KSESAIIT
-387 DPSSLK
+387 DPSGLK

>member
-1 MQIMFQ
+1 MQRMFE
-7 NKWYRFLFW
+7 NKWYRALFW

-24 WVGTEISFVFQPV
+24 WVGTQISFVFEPI
-37 QVILALVTVPLIIAG
+37 QVILALVTVPLIVAG
-52 LFYYF
+52 LFFYF

-65 EKRLNGKR
+65 EKRLKGKR
-73 PLAVGI
+73 TLAVAI
-79 TLGGLVLIFTLVFS
+79 TLIGLVLIFTLVFS

-108 AMPSIAKELQEQAF
+108 AMPSIAKELQKQVF
-122 AVRDS
+122 AVRDT
-127 LMQNEFLSRFIAEND
+127 LLQNEFFARFMAEND
-142 DMFTD
+142 EMFRNLT
-147 FTNNVTTYLGDIF
+147 TNITSYLGDLF
-160 GNIASSLGQ
+160 GNIASSFGQ
-169 FVGFITSAVITIVVI
+169 VVGFVTSAVITIVVI

-198 PDSIVKLLPSSY
+198 PDAIVKLLPSSY
-210 EKETRNILHDMHTTV
+210 EKETRHILHDMHETV
-225 KNYVHAQ
+225 RSYVNAQ
-232 LIVAF
+232 LLVTF

-244 IGLWIIGLDYAI
+244 IGLWIIGVDYAI

-349 AVAKVV
+349 AVAKTV

-363 KLRERKHYLEAEEED
+363 KLREREQYLDKEEL
-378 EKPESQIIT
+378 ESSIIT
-387 DPSSLK
+387 DPNSPNL

>member
-1 MQIMFQ
+1 MQRMFE
-7 NKWYRFLFW
+7 NKWYRALFW

-24 WVGTEISFVFQPV
+24 WVGTQISFVFEPI
-37 QVILALVTVPLIIAG
+37 QVILALVTVPLIVAG
-52 LFYYF
+52 LFFYF

-65 EKRLNGKR
+65 EKRLKGKR
-73 PLAVGI
+73 TLAVAI
-79 TLGGLVLIFTLVFS
+79 TLIGLVLIFTLVFS

-108 AMPSIAKELQEQAF
+108 SMPSIAKELQKQAF
-122 AVRDS
+122 AVRDT
-127 LMQNEFLSRFIAEND
+127 LLQNEFFARFMAEND
-142 DMFTD
+142 EMFRNLT
-147 FTNNVTTYLGDIF
+147 TNITSYLGNLF
-160 GNIASSLGQ
+160 GNIASSFGQ
-169 FVGFITSAVITIVVI
+169 VVGFVTSAVITIIVI

-198 PDSIVKLLPSSY
+198 PDAIVKLLPSSY
-210 EKETRNILHDMHTTV
+210 EKETRHILHDMHETV
-225 KNYVHAQ
+225 RSYVNAQ
-232 LIVAF
+232 LLVAF

-244 IGLWIIGLDYAI
+244 IGLWIVGVDYAI

-295 IVVIIIVQQIES
+295 IVVIIVVQQIES

-349 AVAKVV
+349 AVAKTV

-363 KLRERKHYLEAEEED
+363 KLREREHYLDKEE
-378 EKPESQIIT
+378 PESSIIT
-387 DPSSLK
+387 DPNSPNP

>member
-1 MQIMFQ
+1 MQRMFE
-7 NKWYRFLFW
+7 NKWYRALFW

-24 WVGTEISFVFQPV
+24 WVGTEISFVFQPI
-37 QVILALVTVPLIIAG
+37 QVILALVTVPLIVAG
-52 LFYYF
+52 LFFYF

-65 EKRLNGKR
+65 EKRLKGKR
-73 PLAVGI
+73 PLAVAM
-79 TLGGLVLIFTLVFS
+79 TLIGLVLIFTIVFS
-93 ILGPVLGE
+93 ILGPVLGK

-108 AMPSIAKELQEQAF
+108 AMPSIAKEFQQQTF
-122 AVRDS
+122 AVRDT
-127 LMQNEFLSRFIAEND
+127 LLQNEFLSRFMAQND
-142 DMFTD
+142 EMFRNLT
-147 FTNNVTTYLGDIF
+147 TNITSYLGDLF
-160 GNIASSLGQ
+160 GNIASSFGQ
-169 FVGFITSAVITIVVI
+169 VVGFVTSAVITIVVI

-198 PDSIVKLLPSSY
+198 PDAIVKLLPSSY
-210 EKETRNILHDMHTTV
+210 EKETRHILHDMHETV
-225 KNYVHAQ
+225 RSYVNAQ
-232 LIVAF
+232 LLVAF

-244 IGLWIIGLDYAI
+244 IGLWIVGVDYAI

-275 GAAPAVVV
+275 GAVPAVIV
-283 AFIQDPIKVLWV
+283 AFIQDPIKVIWV

-349 AVAKVV
+349 AVAKTV

-363 KLRERKHYLEAEEED
+363 KLKEREQYLDKEET
-378 EKPESQIIT
+378 ESSIIT
-387 DPSSLK
+387 DPNSPNA

>member
-1 MQIMFQ
+1 MHIMFG
-7 NKWYRFLFW
+7 NKWYRALFW

-24 WVGTEISFVFQPV
+24 WVGTQISFVFEPV
-37 QVILALVTVPLIIAG
+37 KVILALVTVPLIIAG
-52 LFYYF
+52 LFFYF
-57 LVGIVDFL
+57 LVGIVDYL
-65 EKRLNGKR
+65 ERRSGKR
-73 PLAVGI
+73 GVSVAI
-79 TLGGLVLIFTLVFS
+79 TLTSLLLIITIVFS
-93 ILGPVLGE
+93 VLGPLLVE
-101 QITSLVN
+101 QVTSLVN
-108 AMPSIAKELQEQAF
+108 ALPSIAKELQVQIF

-127 LMQNEFLSRFIAEND
+127 LMENEFLSRFVNEND
-142 DMFTD
+142 DMFTE
-147 FTNNVTTYLGDIF
+147 FTNNVTAYLGDIF
-160 GNIASSLGQ
+160 GNVASSVGRL
-169 FVGFITSAVITIVVI
+169 VGFITSAVITIVVI
-184 PFMLLYMLLDGKRL
+184 PFMLIYMLLDGKRL
-198 PDSIVKLLPSSY
+198 PDSIVKWLPKSY
-210 EKETRNILHDMHTTV
+210 ETETRKILNDMHTTV

-232 LIVAF
+232 LLVAF

-244 IGLWIIGLDYAI
+244 IGLWIVGVDYAI

-283 AFIQDPIKVLWV
+283 AFIQEPIMAVWV
-295 IVVIIIVQQIES
+295 IIVIIVVQQIES

-342 LIAVPFY
+342 LIAVPTY

-363 KLRERKHYLEAEEED
+363 KLREHKQYLEAEEE
-378 EKPESQIIT
+378 KSESAIIT
-387 DPSSLK
+387 DPSGLK

>member
-1 MQIMFQ
+1 MQRMFES
-7 NKWYRFLFW
+7 KWYRALFW

-24 WVGTEISFVFQPV
+24 WIGTQISFVFEPI

-52 LFYYF
+52 LFFYF

-65 EKRLNGKR
+65 EKRLKGKR
-73 PLAVGI
+73 PLAVAI
-79 TLGGLVLIFTLVFS
+79 TLVGLVLIFTIVFS
-93 ILGPVLGE
+93 VLGPVLGE
-101 QITSLVN
+101 QITALID
-108 AMPSIAKELQEQAF
+108 ALPSIAKELQQQAF

-127 LMQNEFLSRFIAEND
+127 LLENDFLSRFMAAND
-142 DMFTD
+142 EMFRN
-147 FTNNVTTYLGDIF
+147 FTTSITSYLGDLF
-160 GNIASSLGQ
+160 GNIASSFGQ
-169 FVGFITSAVITIVVI
+169 VIGFVTSAVITVVVI

-198 PDSIVKLLPSSY
+198 PDAIVKLLPSSY
-210 EKETRNILHDMHTTV
+210 EKETRHILHDMHETV
-225 KNYVHAQ
+225 RSYVNAQ
-232 LIVAF
+232 ILVAF

-244 IGLWIIGLDYAI
+244 IGLWIVGVDYAI

-349 AVAKVV
+349 AVAKTV

-363 KLRERKHYLEAEEED
+363 KLREREQYLEKEET
-378 EKPESQIIT
+378 ESPIIT
-387 DPSSLK
+387 EPNASE

>member
-1 MQIMFQ
+1 MQRMFE
-7 NKWYRFLFW
+7 NKWYRALFW

-24 WVGTEISFVFQPV
+24 WVGTEISFVFQPI
-37 QVILALVTVPLIIAG
+37 QVILALVTVPLIVAG
-52 LFYYF
+52 LFFYF

-65 EKRLNGKR
+65 EKRLKGKR
-73 PLAVGI
+73 PLAVAM
-79 TLGGLVLIFTLVFS
+79 TLIGLVLIFTIVFS
-93 ILGPVLGE
+93 ILGPVLGK

-108 AMPSIAKELQEQAF
+108 AMPSIAKELQQQAF
-122 AVRDS
+122 AVRDT
-127 LMQNEFLSRFIAEND
+127 LLQNEFLSRFMAQND
-142 DMFTD
+142 EMFRNLT
-147 FTNNVTTYLGDIF
+147 TNITSYLGDLF
-160 GNIASSLGQ
+160 GNIASSFGQ
-169 FVGFITSAVITIVVI
+169 VVGFVTSAVITIVVI

-198 PDSIVKLLPSSY
+198 PDAIVKLLPSSY
-210 EKETRNILHDMHTTV
+210 EKETRHILHDMHETV
-225 KNYVHAQ
+225 RSYVNAQ
-232 LIVAF
+232 LLVAF

-244 IGLWIIGLDYAI
+244 IGLWIVGVDYAI

-275 GAAPAVVV
+275 GAVPAVIV
-283 AFIQDPIKVLWV
+283 AFIQDPIKVIWV

-349 AVAKVV
+349 AVAKTV

-363 KLRERKHYLEAEEED
+363 KLKEREQYLDKEET
-378 EKPESQIIT
+378 ESSIIT
-387 DPSSLK
+387 DPNSPNA

>member
-1 MQIMFQ
+1 MQRMFE
-7 NKWYRFLFW
+7 NKWYRALFW

-24 WVGTEISFVFQPV
+24 WVGTQISFVFEPI
-37 QVILALVTVPLIIAG
+37 QVILALVTVPLIVAG
-52 LFYYF
+52 LFFYF

-65 EKRLNGKR
+65 EKRLKGKR
-73 PLAVGI
+73 TLAVAI
-79 TLGGLVLIFTLVFS
+79 TLIGLVLIFTLVFS

-108 AMPSIAKELQEQAF
+108 AMPSFAKELQQQVF
-122 AVRDS
+122 AVRDT
-127 LMQNEFLSRFIAEND
+127 LLQNEFFARFMAEND
-142 DMFTD
+142 EMFRNLT
-147 FTNNVTTYLGDIF
+147 TNITSYLGDLF
-160 GNIASSLGQ
+160 GNIASSFGQ
-169 FVGFITSAVITIVVI
+169 VVGFVTSAVITIVVI

-198 PDSIVKLLPSSY
+198 PDAIVKLLPSSY
-210 EKETRNILHDMHTTV
+210 EKETRHILHDMHETV
-225 KNYVHAQ
+225 RSYVNAQ
-232 LIVAF
+232 LLVAF

-244 IGLWIIGLDYAI
+244 IGLWIIGVDYAI

-349 AVAKVV
+349 AVAKTV

-363 KLRERKHYLEAEEED
+363 KLRERAQYLDKEE
-378 EKPESQIIT
+378 PESSIIT
-387 DPSSLK
+387 DPNSPNL